1 MSNRLRVLLADDQFL
16 VRAGI
21 VSLLGLDPG
30 IDVVAEASDGEQ
42 VLELVA
48 SHRPDVL
55 LLDLRMPRLDGIG
68 VLTRLRE
75 DNDPTPVLVLT
86 TFDDDEQVVAAM
98 RAGARGYL
106 LKDVTLEEL
115 TAALRQVAAGQR
127 YIQPAITATLVA
139 HFADPEPA
147 EPPAYIPRLTDREL
161 DVLRLLAA
169 GWPNRDIA
177 ESLHLAEGTVKN
189 HVSAIMD
196 KLGVRDRT
204 KAVLRA
210 LELGLLSRS

>member
-42 VLELVA
+42 ALKLVA

-75 DNDPTPVLVLT
+75 DNDH
-86 TFDDDEQVVAAM
+86 
-98 RAGARGYL
+98 
-106 LKDVTLEEL
+106 
-115 TAALRQVAAGQR
+115 LRR
-127 YIQPAITATLVA
+127 
-139 HFADPEPA
+139 
-147 EPPAYIPRLTDREL
+147 R
-161 DVLRLLAA
+161 
-169 GWPNRDIA
+169 
-177 ESLHLAEGTVKN
+177 
-189 HVSAIMD
+189 
-196 KLGVRDRT
+196 
-204 KAVLRA
+204 
-210 LELGLLSRS
+210 